1 MAAYVHAC
9 AQSFLTYIELILKI
23 KPVLSI
29 CIPTYNRCNYLE
41 DTLKSIIV
49 QLTPEVEIVI
59 SDNASTDQT
68 ELIVGEFS
76 KKYKDIIYSRAE
88 KNNGPDAN
96 FLRVV
101 SLGRGEY
108 CWLLSDD
115 DTIMPGGIATIL
127 QAIKDQCD
135 IYTFNE
141 TTCDNKMKPIIK
153 RRRLIF
159 PDGRLEYN
167 FSVPTDLQLF
177 FQRSD
182 PVGGIP
188 FGLIS
193 VLVFRKAIWDAI
205 VVPDFIMGTAYVHVY
220 ILFAGK
226 ERGTRLKFI
235 PKSLIMN
242 RLNDSYISTD
252 PIRSFWIT
260 ANGYQLLADC
270 LFSSEPDV
278 LSRKAFLAIAKR
290 IFSIRHIS
298 MLRIYSLE
306 REEWQR
312 IEVSLSRLGYN
323 HILLKVIGL
332 SRMPLLGMR
341 FLLQKARYLINK
353 Y

>member
-1 MAAYVHAC
+1 M
-9 AQSFLTYIELILKI
+9 KI

-59 SDNASTDQT
+59 SDNASTDET
-68 ELIVGEFS
+68 GLIIGEFS
-76 KKYKDIIYSRAE
+76 RKYKNVRYSRAE

-101 SLGRGEY
+101 SLGQGEY

-115 DTIMPGGIATIL
+115 DTIKPGGIATIL
-127 QAIKDQCD
+127 QAIKDRCD

-153 RRRLIF
+153 RQRLAI
-159 PDGRLEYN
+159 PDGRLEYK
-167 FSVPTDLQLF
+167 FSVPTDLELF
-177 FQRSD
+177 FERSD

-205 VVPDFIMGTAYVHVY
+205 AVPDFMMGTAYVHVY

-260 ANGYQLLADC
+260 ADGYQLLADC
-270 LFSSEPDV
+270 LFSSAPDA
-278 LSRKAFLAIAKR
+278 LTRKAFLALAKR
-290 IFSIRHIS
+290 IFSIRYIAI
-298 MLRIYSLE
+298 LRIYSPE
-306 REEWQR
+306 SEGWQR
-312 IEVSLSRLGYN
+312 IEASLSRFGYN
-323 HILLKVIGL
+323 LILLKVIGL
-332 SRMPLLGMR
+332 SRMPLLSMR
-341 FLLQKARYLINK
+341 FLLQKARYLINQYK
-353 Y
+353 KQLKLGSEPAPVGRTS